1 MKRRSIS
8 EANNPNYDSG
18 ADRGYASINNA
29 GRNKPRGGQASWP
42 YIEPVRFDGDD
53 EEELESEEEVETQVA
68 IANKTGR
75 GYVPGDS
82 YARRSIDHRKMVGPD
97 FKMWEQTTGRS
108 ISPIPDLYKNKQGVL
123 GAGADGPSIRPAP
136 ARISLGGSTAGW
148 SRSYPLRDLGSAE
161 NAYTL
166 ADIPTSDEM
175 TMSRLRRLI
184 RAIHDEQELEKDKTT
199 I

>member
-42 YIEPVRFDGDD
+42 YIEPVRFDVDD

-97 FKMWEQTTGRS
+97 FRMWEQTTGRS

-123 GAGADGPSIRPAP
+123 GTGADGPSIRPAP

>member
-1 MKRRSIS
+1 MKRRNVS

-18 ADRGYASINNA
+18 VDRGYVSINNA

-42 YIEPVRFDGDD
+42 YIEPSSFDVDD
-53 EEELESEEEVETQVA
+53 EEPLEDEEDVETQVA
-68 IANKTGR
+68 IGNKTGQ
-75 GYVPGDS
+75 GHVPGDS

-97 FKMWEQTTGRS
+97 FRMWEQTTGRS

-123 GAGADGPSIRPAP
+123 GVGADGPSIRPAP
-136 ARISLGGSTAGW
+136 ARISLAGSTKGW
-148 SRSYPLRDLGSAE
+148 SHSYPLKDLGSAG

-184 RAIHDEQELEKDKTT
+184 RAIHDEQELEKDKST